1 MNILNVKL
9 KNGEDLIAQL
19 MEDHTNTSSIKLK
32 APVKLVSE
40 LNTGIY
46 AKNWMFYSDS
56 DEVEIQKTDIFFIT
70 VANEESMEWY
80 IAYMAKND
88 IDSESDIDSLENI
101 FNAMIESIIH
111 YNTPPDDVN
120 QKMHN
125 PLKRMIDIVR

>member
-1 MNILNVKL
+1 MNVKL

-19 MEDHTNTSSIKLK
+19 MEDHTNASSIKLK

-70 VANEESMEWY
+70 VANEESIEWY
-80 IAYMAKND
+80 VAYISKND
-88 IDSESDIDSLENI
+88 IYSDSESDIDSLESI
-101 FNAMIESIIH
+101 FNAIVESKTSIKH
-111 YNTPPDDVN
+111 
-120 QKMHN
+120 
-125 PLKRMIDIVR
+125 

>member
-19 MEDHTNTSSIKLK
+19 VEDHTNTLSIKLK

-70 VANEESMEWY
+70 VANEESIEWY
-80 IAYMAKND
+80 VAYMAKND
-88 IDSESDIDSLENI
+88 MYSDSESDIDSLESI
-101 FNAMIESIIH
+101 FNAMVESKTSIKH
-111 YNTPPDDVN
+111 
-120 QKMHN
+120 
-125 PLKRMIDIVR
+125 

>member
-101 FNAMIESIIH
+101 FNAMIESKTSIKH
-111 YNTPPDDVN
+111 
-120 QKMHN
+120 
-125 PLKRMIDIVR
+125 